1 MVALDEMMTVIEAGV
16 SRLPIEREKLP
27 YEIQQAIDLENLTV
41 KQTGKTRIKLKH
53 KTGELDPDTLGQPG
67 GLPPAELEALSE
79 IIKELNE
86 RFGTEFAEED
96 RLVIHQIEQKLAQ
109 DERLEQTIR
118 VNTPENAMLTF
129 KQVLQD
135 MCHEMLETNFK
146 FYQHMDG
153 NPDFASRLT
162 QIMFDRYRNTLMANS
177 A

>member
-1 MVALDEMMTVIEAGV
+1 MTSLKPYLAY
-16 SRLPIEREKLP
+16 RPTDLPW
-27 YEIQQAIDLENLTV
+27 
-41 KQTGKTRIKLKH
+41 
-53 KTGELDPDTLGQPG
+53 LGQIPPHWETKRLKFAAIINPSKTEISH
-67 GLPPAELEALSE
+67 LPKNLEVSFLPMELVCEGTF
-79 IIKELNE
+79 IKELNE

-135 MCHEMLETNFK
+135 MFHEMLETNFK